1 MLEKIRHHDWVI
13 TIILAIF
20 ALFSIVLIFSTTYNA
35 ANPMEGQGTVFR
47 QVIFYIIG
55 FAVYAFLST
64 QNISWLRQKPVVA
77 LIYTTVLFAL
87 IYVLLFS
94 QERANTQR
102 WILLGPFS
110 FQPAEYAKIAITII
124 TAYIF
129 TYDSEELGEE
139 KYKRSR
145 QIRKLLLSA
154 VTIAAFLLLIF
165 LQPSLGNTLILFAIW
180 LTIVFVATSVSP
192 QIVVT
197 FAISLLTVMAYFKI
211 GVFATIS
218 QSTFLDDIWWRI
230 FSLAA
235 LGAIFL
241 SLHYLFKYARIPLV
255 IAFAAVLLIGPAID
269 FTWNNVLLDYH
280 RERVVSYSEG
290 FSSDPTGS
298 DYQVRQS
305 IIAIGAGQLW
315 GRGFLQGTQS
325 SLQTLP
331 FAHTD
336 FIFAALAEQFGFIG
350 VIVLFGLYA
359 ILLARL
365 AIIAMNSK
373 DRFAKLIVVGV
384 IAIIA
389 INIFVNT
396 AMNMGLIPV
405 TGVPLPL
412 ISHGGSSV
420 LVITI
425 SLGLAQMANNS
436 IDSRD
441 LANKFTRIET

>member
-1 MLEKIRHHDWVI
+1 
-13 TIILAIF
+13 
-20 ALFSIVLIFSTTYNA
+20 
-35 ANPMEGQGTVFR
+35 
-47 QVIFYIIG
+47 
-55 FAVYAFLST
+55 
-64 QNISWLRQKPVVA
+64 
-77 LIYTTVLFAL
+77 
-87 IYVLLFS
+87 
-94 QERANTQR
+94 
-102 WILLGPFS
+102 
-110 FQPAEYAKIAITII
+110 
-124 TAYIF
+124 
-129 TYDSEELGEE
+129 
-139 KYKRSR
+139 
-145 QIRKLLLSA
+145 
-154 VTIAAFLLLIF
+154 
-165 LQPSLGNTLILFAIW
+165 
-180 LTIVFVATSVSP
+180 
-192 QIVVT
+192 
-197 FAISLLTVMAYFKI
+197 
-211 GVFATIS
+211 VFATIS
-218 QSTFLDDIWWRI
+218 QSTFLEDIWWRV
-230 FSLAA
+230 FSLSA

-365 AIIAMNSK
+365 AMIAMNSK